1 MRLYYKESRSMKK
14 LFNTLAAPVKKFFS
28 PEKKSANNNTART
41 DAVMDALAQKN
52 SAIEKYLYLAN
63 LKQRDTDLFFQTFH
77 NNMEEVMPLV
87 YTPTVGEACQKA
99 GHIFSKVSGLHITPA
114 DKGKIKEKLAAL
126 PEKDIR
132 AIVVTDGERILGL
145 GDLGANGAEIPHGK
159 LSLYS
164 ALGGIEPR
172 QSLPVMFDVGTNNKA
187 LLADPLYLG
196 HRSERLRGAEYLEL
210 MDEFIDAVKE
220 LYPKT
225 VLQFEDFATDNAYR
239 LLTRYQDQ
247 LPCFNDDIQGTGA
260 VVLAGLY
267 AAARE
272 TGTDFKD
279 MRIMFLGA
287 GSAATG
293 IGDLIVKALQEEGL
307 SEKEAR
313 TRLSFVDSK
322 GLVTTSRDKLEA
334 HKKPYAVDAAPADFL
349 SSIDTVK
356 PHVLIG
362 ATGKAGAFP
371 KEAVGKMTAL
381 NERPVIFALSNPTA
395 NAECTAEDAYKW
407 SKGKALFASGSPFKS
422 VAYDGKTL
430 IPGQANNAF
439 VFPGIGLGA
448 MVSKT
453 SKITDSMLLAAA
465 RTLAAN
471 VSKDDLA
478 AGSLYPRMAKAGEM
492 SRAIA
497 KSVIKT
503 AVKEKLVP
511 AAPPKNIDKFLDKKS
526 YDPFRVAPQT
536 GAARKLLQRFKR

>member
-1 MRLYYKESRSMKK
+1 MKK

-52 SAIEKYLYLAN
+52 SDIEKYLYLAN

-145 GDLGANGAEIPHGK
+145 GDLGANGAEIPNGK

-239 LLTRYQDQ
+239 LLARYQDQ

-293 IGDLIVKALQEEGL
+293 IGDLIVKALQEEVL
-307 SEKEAR
+307 SEK
-313 TRLSFVDSK
+313 
-322 GLVTTSRDKLEA
+322 
-334 HKKPYAVDAAPADFL
+334 
-349 SSIDTVK
+349 
-356 PHVLIG
+356 
-362 ATGKAGAFP
+362 
-371 KEAVGKMTAL
+371 
-381 NERPVIFALSNPTA
+381 
-395 NAECTAEDAYKW
+395 
-407 SKGKALFASGSPFKS
+407 
-422 VAYDGKTL
+422 
-430 IPGQANNAF
+430 
-439 VFPGIGLGA
+439 
-448 MVSKT
+448 
-453 SKITDSMLLAAA
+453 
-465 RTLAAN
+465 
-471 VSKDDLA
+471 
-478 AGSLYPRMAKAGEM
+478 
-492 SRAIA
+492 
-497 KSVIKT
+497 
-503 AVKEKLVP
+503 
-511 AAPPKNIDKFLDKKS
+511 
-526 YDPFRVAPQT
+526 
-536 GAARKLLQRFKR
+536 